1 MRPGKANSNRRN
13 ALIASYRSIDLRR
26 FIRANFSLG
35 AVATVPEISLYTAGP
50 RSGLWRLAERDDAFG
65 APYWA
70 HLWGGGLALA
80 RYVLDNPEL
89 VSGRRVLDLGAGSG
103 IVGIAA
109 AKAGASAVV
118 AADIDPYAITA
129 IELNAETNAVTIA
142 TRLGDLSTGPLL
154 DVDIVLVGDL
164 FYDAA
169 LAAKITALLD
179 RCLASGV
186 LSLIGDPC
194 RAYLP
199 RSRLRLLAE
208 YPGPDFSK
216 LTLSEGRTNSVF
228 LFDRD
233 APDQ

>member
-1 MRPGKANSNRRN
+1 M
-13 ALIASYRSIDLRR
+13 
-26 FIRANFSLG
+26 
-35 AVATVPEISLYTAGP
+35 PEISLYTAGP
-50 RSGLWRLAERDDAFG
+50 RSGLWRLAEHDDAFG

-80 RYVLDNPEL
+80 RHVLDNPAL

-118 AADIDPYAITA
+118 AADVDPYAMAA
-129 IELNAETNAVTIA
+129 IELNAEANAVSIT
-142 TRLGDLSTGPLL
+142 TRLGDLSAEPVL
-154 DVDIVLVGDL
+154 DFDIVLVGDL
-164 FYDAA
+164 FYDEA
-169 LAAKITALLD
+169 LAERITALLN

-208 YPGPDFSK
+208 YPGPDFST
-216 LTLSEGRTNSVF
+216 LTLGQGRTNSVF

-233 APDQ
+233 TPDPQLRLPRCDTWTIAGP